1 VSERVDRDLTALAAR
16 NRKNQPPLSQTLR
29 TLSGRRPERG
39 WEERFMVW
47 TGFLKKRPRLA
58 TLAATAVVAAAL
70 LVVPISYDKVVGH
83 DVTLSLAGD
92 GLNQNLVSGIAAEFK
107 EALDS
112 DMVNVNADQDDGNL
126 LYTFSARATGS
137 NAPAVSEAFARTLT
151 GRGLVAEANSTPVK
165 ERVSSN
171 VYAMALDNV
180 VHISIDGKSAEEL
193 EAEIATQLE
202 AAGLD
207 AQVSVTMEG
216 DDHMRI
222 EVQATAEGDCQIHA
236 GECPQIVLT
245 SGGEPLG
252 GEFEDVSC
260 RMMIKET
267 ASGARQLMIEVD
279 DNGNTVTATVDD
291 PESLSDSE
299 LAVRVH
305 QQFAAQGLDVS
316 VSAQNGRVRLMSLE
330 GTAEQDSNV
339 KKTTWGQIKNKMKD
353 SN

>member
-1 VSERVDRDLTALAAR
+1 MA
-16 NRKNQPPLSQTLR
+16 
-29 TLSGRRPERG
+29 
-39 WEERFMVW
+39 W

-92 GLNQNLVSGIAAEFK
+92 GLNQNLVRGIAAEFK
-107 EALDS
+107 EALDAE
-112 DMVNVNADQDDGNL
+112 MVNVTADQDDGNL

-193 EAEIATQLE
+193 EAEIAAQLE

-222 EVQATAEGDCQIHA
+222 EVQATAEGPIDEDGHT
-236 GECPQIVLT
+236 QIVLT

-260 RMMIKET
+260 RMMIKED
-267 ASGARQLMIEVD
+267 ASGTQQLTIEVD
-279 DNGNTVTATVDD
+279 DNGQTVTATIDD
-291 PESLSDSE
+291 PKSLSDGE
-299 LAVRVH
+299 LAARVH
-305 QQFAAQGLDVS
+305 EQLAAQGLDIS
-316 VSAQNGRVRLMSLE
+316 VSAENGRVRLMSLE
-330 GTAEQDSNV
+330 DAAGQDSNV
-339 KKTTWGQIKNKMKD
+339 KKTTWGQLKNKMKD